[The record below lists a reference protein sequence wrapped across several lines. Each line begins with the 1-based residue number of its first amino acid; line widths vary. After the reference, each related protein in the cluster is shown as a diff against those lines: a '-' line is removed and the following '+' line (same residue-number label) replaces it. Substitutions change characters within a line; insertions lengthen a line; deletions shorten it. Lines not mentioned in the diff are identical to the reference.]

1 MAPLHYLKVIRRRWR
16 IVLACFLLATVIGY
30 IFSPEQTAKPE
41 GPGFQAAVTLVP
53 PSDVASPPNL
63 YLAAHLTTTPDVAA
77 LAKEQLPPDVR
88 PSNEEAIAASVSPE
102 AGAITVTAT
111 DLDKNSATLLAQA
124 YATATIEFIKTATV
138 GTQEG
143 ALAAAKKELET
154 VEGNIEDLRDDLGR
168 DPSNAV
174 VEARLQTEMARFGM
188 AYQRVQELLSA
199 EKTPATLQVLGAPE
213 VAPIEAS
220 GISPPDD
227 RRARALLAGALGLV
241 LGFGVAIAV
250 DRLDPRL
257 RERAEVEEALGLPVL
272 GEIPRVGRRARA
284 DHALITTARPDSA
297 AAEAYRSLRSALTLV
312 AQGGRSNDGGA
323 ISAWPVQ
330 QPSQVLVVTGARGH
344 EGKTTTVVNLAAAFA
359 EMDRNVIVIDC
370 DFRKPEAHLYLD
382 ASPGGGLAD
391 MRDGY
396 LNEVIRTT
404 SIPGV
409 TLVTSGRAI
418 SQPASVLP
426 RLAGIIADARRQASI
441 VLIDSSP
448 LLVVSEAVDVL
459 QFADAAL
466 VSCRLGQTTLEQARR
481 ARDVLQRA
489 EVPVLGAVL
498 TGTGPKRGTPYGQ
511 PGRKQALRSFVANW
525 AQTASQD
532 LGYRASRN
540 GESAE
545 APAEDL
551 RTDVTPEVREDAAR
565 DGSVQR
571 QNGQAMSD
579 EAPQDQ
585 ASQDQAP
592 QDQAPQDQAPQDQAP
607 QDQAPQDPAPQDPAP
622 QDQASLDQQ
631 PANRQYRRRH
641 ERPNHWPA
649 EWYNGGEDKRRD
661 EYQSPQWHQLDGSGH
676 DEPAQVD
683 EHHPAEANEQQE
695 VPDSAARSGG

>member
-1 MAPLHYLKVIRRRWR
+1 MAPLQYLKVIRRRWW
-16 IVLACFLLATVIGY
+16 IVLACFLLATVTGY
-30 IFSPEQTAKPE
+30 ILSPEQSAKPE
-41 GPGFQAAVTLVP
+41 GPGFQANVTLVP

-63 YLAAHLTTTPDVAA
+63 YLAAHLTTSPDVAA
-77 LAKEQLPPDVR
+77 LAEAQLPPDVR

-102 AGAITVTAT
+102 AGAVTVTAT

-138 GTQEG
+138 GSQEG
-143 ALAAAKKELET
+143 ALAAAKKELKT
-154 VEGNIEDLRDDLGR
+154 VEGNIEDLRDDLAR

-241 LGFGVAIAV
+241 LGFGVAIVV

-323 ISAWPVQ
+323 ISARPVQ
-330 QPSQVLVVTGARGH
+330 PPSQVLVVTGARGH

-391 MRDGY
+391 MTDGY

-448 LLVVSEAVDVL
+448 LLVVSEAV
-459 QFADAAL
+459 
-466 VSCRLGQTTLEQARR
+466 
-481 ARDVLQRA
+481 
-489 EVPVLGAVL
+489 VL

-511 PGRKQALRSFVANW
+511 PGRKQALRSYVANW
-525 AQTASQD
+525 AQAASQD

-540 GESAE
+540 GESAA
-545 APAEDL
+545 APTEDL
-551 RTDVTPEVREDAAR
+551 RTDVTPEVSEDAAR
-565 DGSVQR
+565 DDSVQR
-571 QNGQAMSD
+571 RHDQAMSD

-585 ASQDQAP
+585 APQDRAPQDRAPQDRAPQDRAP
-592 QDQAPQDQAPQDQAP
+592 QDQAPQDQAPQDQ
-607 QDQAPQDPAPQDPAP
+607 
-622 QDQASLDQQ
+622 Q
-631 PANRQYRRRH
+631 PANRQYKRRH
-641 ERPNHWPA
+641 ERPNQWPA
-649 EWYNGGEDKRRD
+649 EWYNGGEDKRLD
-661 EYQSPQWHQLDGSGH
+661 EYQNPRWHQLDGSGH
-676 DEPAQVD
+676 DEPAQVN
-683 EHHPAEANEQQE
+683 EHDPAKADEQQE